1 VTLRELSLDRA
12 LGMTIAALAVAMNGN
27 DGCGVFCEE
36 CKAAIGKMLDEAKR
50 IRSEGR
56 R

>member
-1 VTLRELSLDRA
+1 MTARELALDRA

-36 CKAAIGKMLDEAKR
+36 CKRAIRTMVDEAKM

-56 R
+56 K